1 MSEPKYHDLPYMDLA
16 RDVLDHGVRK
26 ENRTGM
32 DTFAVFSRQMR
43 FDLSDGSIPLLTTK
57 KMHARSVIYE
67 LLWYLRGD
75 TNIKYLNDNGVRIW
89 NEWADENG
97 ELGPV
102 YGAQW
107 RKWPVVRGTRT
118 VEEDGVRVTEPVVK
132 HVDQIFE
139 LIDKLR
145 RNPMD
150 RRLIVSAWNVGYLDA
165 MALPPCHYTFQFY
178 TRPLARKERIG
189 IDMQRNGNVHLDATD
204 EILDNRGI
212 PKYEL
217 SLMLNQRSCDV
228 GLGVPF
234 NIVQYSML
242 LHMVAQVVDMVPG
255 EFIWN
260 GGDVHVYENHW
271 DALNEQLMREPYK
284 SPKLQLN
291 TEVHEINDFKFED
304 FEIVGYEH
312 HPLLKMEV
320 SV

>member
-1 MSEPKYHDLPYMDLA
+1 MNNEKSHDWQYLNLVN
-16 RDVLDHGVRK
+16 DVVNNGVRK

-43 FDLSDGSIPLLTTK
+43 FDLSDGTIPLLTTK
-57 KMHARSVIYE
+57 KMHTRSIIHE
-67 LLWYLRGD
+67 LLWYIMGD
-75 TNIKYLNDNGVRIW
+75 SNIKYLQDNGVRIW

-97 ELGPV
+97 DLGPV

-107 RKWPVVRGTRT
+107 RDWGGKDEYQLDPETYESKLVGHKK
-118 VEEDGVRVTEPVVK
+118 GI
-132 HVDQIFE
+132 DQLAM

-145 RNPMD
+145 NNPMD
-150 RRLIVSAWNVGYLDA
+150 RRLIISAWNVAELPN
-165 MALPPCHYTFQFY
+165 MALPPCHYAFQFY
-178 TRPLARKERIG
+178 TRPLTRTERIG
-189 IDMQRNGNVHLDATD
+189 YDGNLHLDATH
-204 EILDNRGI
+204 EIFDNRGV

-234 NIVQYSML
+234 NIVQYSIF
-242 LHMVAQVVDMVPG
+242 LHMIAQVVNMVPG

-260 GGDVHVYENHW
+260 GGDVHIYENHFGPLVQQLTR
-271 DALNEQLMREPYK
+271 DPYPSPYLKLNPDVK
-284 SPKLQLN
+284 
-291 TEVHEINDFKFED
+291 EITDFTFED
-304 FEIVGYEH
+304 FEIVKYEC